1 MILNGRQLIEILPL
15 AELYSTYFNHERL
28 EVFAKKGRYC
38 ATCFRRGTLLL
49 ITLEHTNK
57 HGNLGLQHVDLYTDD
72 FVLMTVDHIVPF
84 SISKN
89 DTLENK
95 QPMCEPCNHSKG
107 NKTISNEQLSLNRKN
122 ARPVQAG
129 FSTLRLIVPNIH
141 SLLDDYSV
149 LNSSK

>member
-15 AELYSTYFNHERL
+15 AELYSAYFNHERL

-49 ITLEHTNK
+49 VTEEVKGKNI
-57 HGNLGLQHVDLYTDD
+57 GRQHVDLYTDD

-84 SISKN
+84 SLSAD

-95 QPMCEPCNHSKG
+95 QPMCEPCNHAKG
-107 NKTISNEQLSLNRKN
+107 SKTISNEQLSLNRKN
-122 ARPVQAG
+122 ARPIWAD
-129 FSTLRLIVPNIH
+129 FTTIRLLVPNIH

-149 LNSSK
+149 LDSTK